1 MVEIGGG
8 LVGDE
13 DGGAVDDGAGDRQAL
28 LLAAGQLDRVQFFLP
43 DRPTLSSAARA
54 RAAESQA

>member
-28 LLAAGQLDRVQFFLP
+28 LLAAGQLDRVQFFL
-43 DRPTLSSAARA
+43 ARQADLVQRRAA

>member
-28 LLAAGQLDRVQFFLP
+28 LLAAGQLDRVQFFLARQA
-43 DRPTLSSAARA
+43 DLVQRARA
-54 RAAESQA
+54 AAESQA